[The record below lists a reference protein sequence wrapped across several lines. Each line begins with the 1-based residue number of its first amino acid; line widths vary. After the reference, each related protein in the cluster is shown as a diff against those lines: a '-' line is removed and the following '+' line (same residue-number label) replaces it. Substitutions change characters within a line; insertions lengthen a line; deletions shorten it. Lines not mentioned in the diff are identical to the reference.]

1 MDKTQ
6 RRVIPLRWRKSRAVR
21 VFPALLMSLPFL
33 AAAGPARDFVFV
45 TAQDSYADRGDVAM
59 VDSSNGRVV
68 AWIPVGD
75 APLKMVLTPN
85 GDRGFVPNNSS
96 RNVSVV
102 DLTTLKVT
110 ATIDLAAGPTG
121 VAFTLDG
128 SEAYVSTVGD
138 GPTDVVEV
146 IDTAT
151 YRVIDSI
158 PVGRTP
164 NMVAVRPDGAIAVV
178 PNGFS
183 RTLSVI
189 DLVSREVTEIAL
201 EVSPTMVAFTPDSR
215 FGFVSIDSHEEGRPH
230 ELLVFD
236 QDLQFRT
243 LDLGTPLRPE
253 GGIAFSVDS
262 RTAYVGATTDEE
274 GAGAGLIEID
284 VESLQITR
292 RQGLGT
298 AANASGTAL
307 SVDGSR
313 VYVAGWEYIF
323 GQITG
328 HLWGVRVSDFEV
340 ESDVELG
347 SMSTGGVTAALASPP
362 APRLAVL
369 TIPVGGTVVLIDADA
384 LQVMTQIAVGTDPD
398 GVAISP
404 DGSVAYVANS
414 GSANVSVV
422 DLATYAVSSIPLGV
436 APRRVAFTPDGTAVY
451 VTSALNVIV
460 IDPTTR
466 TPVATIPFTTSS
478 QALAIAV
485 TPDGSRAYV
494 TTYHPASGIA
504 DVAVI
509 DTPTNT
515 ITQTIS
521 SVCSYQAL
529 SLAFTRD
536 GALAYV
542 ACDSATPSEVA
553 VIDTDPTSSTYNSV
567 VNRVSFGPNR
577 STGVATSADGAY
589 VYVTHRTGI
598 VSVISRNGG
607 LLQTL
612 TLGGSPYAL
621 AVKGTGDLV
630 LVADGDIS
638 ASLYAVETTT
648 GRVAATLSLPGYSF
662 GVAVE

>member
-1 MDKTQ
+1 MDK
-6 RRVIPLRWRKSRAVR
+6 IPLRWCKSRAVR
-21 VFPALLMSLPFL
+21 VLPALLMSLPVL
-33 AAAGPARDFVFV
+33 CAAGPPRDFVFV

-59 VDSSNGRVV
+59 VDSSSGRVV
-68 AWIPVGD
+68 TWIPVGD
-75 APLKMVLTPN
+75 APLKLVLTPN

-96 RNVSVV
+96 RSVSVV

-121 VAFTLDG
+121 VAFSVDG

-151 YRVIDSI
+151 YQVVDSI

-189 DLVSREVTEIAL
+189 DLASRQVSEIAL

-243 LDLGTPLRPE
+243 LDLGTPVRPE
-253 GGIAFSVDS
+253 GGIAFSADS
-262 RTAYVGATTDEE
+262 RTAYVGVTTDEE

-292 RQGLGT
+292 RQGFETGAGAT
-298 AANASGTAL
+298 GTAL
-307 SVDGSR
+307 SLDGSR
-313 VYVAGWEYIF
+313 VYVAGWTEFF
-323 GQITG
+323 GQIFG
-328 HLWGVRVSDFEV
+328 HLWEVRVSDLEV
-340 ESDVELG
+340 ESVVEFG
-347 SMSTGGVTAALASPP
+347 SMETGGVTAALASPP
-362 APRLAVL
+362 APRLAVV
-369 TIPVGGTVVLIDADA
+369 TMQARSTVALIDADA
-384 LQVMTQIAVGTDPD
+384 LQIRTEIAVGTDPD

-404 DGSVAYVANS
+404 DGSVAYVANG
-414 GSANVSVV
+414 GSANVSVI
-422 DLATYAVSSIPLGV
+422 DLVTYAVTAIPLGS
-436 APRRVAFTPDGTAVY
+436 APRRVAFTPNGSAVY
-451 VTSALNVIV
+451 VTSALNVFV
-460 IDPTTR
+460 IDPATR
-466 TPVATIPFTTSS
+466 SPVATIPFTASS
-478 QALAIAV
+478 QALAIAA

-494 TTYHPASGIA
+494 TTFHPASGIA

-509 DTPTNT
+509 DTATNT

-542 ACDSATPSEVA
+542 ACDSESPSEVA

-589 VYVTHRTGI
+589 VYVTHRTGT

-612 TLGGSPYAL
+612 TLGVSPYAL

-630 LVADGDIS
+630 LVADGGIP
-638 ASLYAVETTT
+638 ASLYAVETMT
-648 GRVAATLSLPGYSF
+648 GRVAATLPLPGYSF